1 MKILVL
7 GGTGFIGRVLVKYL
21 LDDGHEVSIGSSGK
35 TEVQFNGKIKYIH
48 LDRFNSSSVLE
59 KIRDMGHL
67 DLVYDQLAYRVR
79 DVKGIMEILNENTD
93 RYVFTSSVA
102 VYSDR
107 SGILE
112 EEIFDPYDFKIDEQL
127 SEKSY
132 ADGKRNVEAYVF
144 QNAEVAVA
152 SARFPS
158 ILGNGDSTL
167 RFQDHLKRINEGKK
181 FWAPETSGKRN
192 YTWVD
197 DAGRFLAW
205 LGLTKKNGSYNG
217 ASSQNFDI
225 RSFLCLMG
233 SAMGKTVSFES
244 ENQQCKSR
252 YYREEDFILSTKKAS
267 REGFTFTDTEKW
279 MRQEVESYLMNPDRI
294 PNSQEYADSL
304 FP

>member
-1 MKILVL
+1 MKIFVM

-21 LDDGHEVSIGSSGK
+21 LDGGHEVIIGSSGK

-48 LDRFNSSSVLE
+48 LDRFNPSSVVE
-59 KIRDMGHL
+59 KIKDLGHL

-79 DVKGIMEILNENTD
+79 DIKGIMNILNEKTD
-93 RYVFTSSVA
+93 RYVLTSSAA

-144 QNAEVAVA
+144 QNAEVAV
-152 SARFPS
+152 STARFPS

-167 RFQDHLKRINEGKK
+167 RFQDHLKRINECEQ
-181 FWAPETSGKRN
+181 FWAPERSGKRN

-217 ASSQNFDI
+217 ASAQSFDI
-225 RSFLCLMG
+225 RSFLSLLG

-252 YYREEDFILSTKKAS
+252 YYREEDFILLTRKAS

-294 PNSQEYADSL
+294 PNSQEYANSL